1 MLKQQQLRTKR
12 NFKALQLP
20 PLELSSLTPSEPQPQ
35 PQQPIANRPAPP
47 PGAKKRPPPLLADLP
62 PANPRDS
69 ALLTPASAPYQ
80 GGPPGT
86 ARSTGRS
93 AIQASL
99 TNTLARL
106 DIKGSGAKLDL
117 KNDDLKT
124 LQELG
129 HGNGGSVV
137 KVEHVPSGTIMAK
150 KIVLIDAKSSVR
162 KQILRELQIIHECNS
177 PSIVSSYGAF
187 LAEPN
192 ICICMEYM
200 DKGSFDGIYKKIGA
214 IDIAV
219 VSKLALSV
227 LEGLTYLYDVHR
239 IIHRDIKPSNILCN
253 SQGEIKLCD
262 FGVSGELINSIAHT
276 FVGTSIYMSPERI
289 RGAQYSIK
297 SDVWSLGITLIELAN
312 GRFPF
317 SGSNVDDDDDGDL
330 PTIAE
335 GTPTETTFPR
345 PLPPIPGA
353 TARPSPNPPS
363 SALNRSKSRRKSKRK
378 STGVSLHGEGMTMS
392 ILELMHQ
399 IVNEPAPRLG
409 SDAEFSRDA
418 IEFVDACLIKT
429 PDERKTP
436 KALLGFR
443 WMDWARNSDFD
454 VRAWA
459 NTF

>member
-1 MLKQQQLRTKR
+1 MLKSPPLRTKR
-12 NFKALQLP
+12 NFKSLQLP
-20 PLELSSLTPSEPQPQ
+20 QLQLDAESDLPA
-35 PQQPIANRPAPP
+35 IRPAPQP
-47 PGAKKRPPPLLADLP
+47 AGRRRPPPLMDAP
-62 PANPRDS
+62 VAYGSPIAG
-69 ALLTPASAPYQ
+69 TPAAD
-80 GGPPGT
+80 
-86 ARSTGRS
+86 RSRS

-99 TNTLARL
+99 SSTLARL
-106 DIKGSGAKLDL
+106 DIKGSVRFDL
-117 KNDDLKT
+117 KNEDLKS

-137 KVEHVPSGTIMAK
+137 KVEHIPSGTIMAK
-150 KIVLIDAKSSVR
+150 KIVLIDAKPAVR

-177 PSIVSSYGAF
+177 PYIVSSYGAF
-187 LAEPN
+187 LADPN

-200 DKGSFDGIYKKIGA
+200 DKTSFDGIYKKIGA

-219 VSKLALSV
+219 VAKVALNV

-289 RGAQYSIK
+289 QGAEYSVK

-317 SGSNVDDDDDGDL
+317 SNDDSDDEGGDL
-330 PTIAE
+330 SPIPDEQEEADHLMGRE
-335 GTPTETTFPR
+335 KTPTGEHAFV
-345 PLPPIPGA
+345 
-353 TARPSPNPPS
+353 PS
-363 SALNRSKSRRKSKRK
+363 SNRNRTRSSTIKSKSRRKRR

-392 ILELMHQ
+392 ILELMHH
-399 IVNEPAPRLG
+399 IVNETPPRLSMG
-409 SDAEFSRDA
+409 SSSSQFSRAA
-418 IEFVDACLIKT
+418 IELVDACLEKV
-429 PDERKTP
+429 PEERKAP
-436 KALLGFR
+436 KALLKYE
-443 WMDWARNSDFD
+443 WMEEARASMFD
-454 VRAWA
+454 VKAWS